1 VLAYIARRLVALV
14 AVLMGVSIIIF
25 AILKFVPGDPARLV
39 AGMDASEA
47 DVQNIRHQL
56 GLDRPVYIQYLTFV
70 GNALHGNFGRS
81 TRSLQPVSAELKLR
95 LPATIE
101 LAVAAMLLATVFGV
115 ILGVIA
121 AVRPYSIWDNLSS
134 FLAISG
140 VSMPTFWLGL
150 MLILIFS
157 VTLRWFPVS
166 GRGGLRH
173 LVLPALTLAAT
184 SSAIIARQTRSDMLD
199 VLHQDYVRT
208 ARAKG
213 LTEQGVIFRH
223 ALRNALIPTTTIV
236 GLQFGYLL
244 GGAVITETVFAWPG
258 VGRLL
263 VDGIKFRDFP
273 VVQATVLVLATIFVF
288 VNLGVD
294 LLYMALDPRIKGQ

>member
-1 VLAYIARRLVALV
+1 MLAYIARRLVALI
-14 AVLMGVSIIIF
+14 AVLFGVSLIIF

-56 GLDRPVYIQYLTFV
+56 GLDRPVYVQYVTFV

-115 ILGVIA
+115 VLGVIA

-184 SSAIIARQTRSDMLD
+184 SSAIIARQTRSDMLE

-213 LTEQGVIFRH
+213 LTEQGVVFRH
-223 ALRNALIPTTTIV
+223 ALRNALIPTTTVV

>member
-1 VLAYIARRLVALV
+1 MLAYIARRLVALV
-14 AVLMGVSIIIF
+14 AVLVGVSIIIF

-115 ILGVIA
+115 VLGVIA

-273 VVQATVLVLATIFVF
+273 VVQATVIVLATIFVF

-294 LLYMALDPRIKGQ
+294 LLYMVLDPRIKVQ

>member
-1 VLAYIARRLVALV
+1 VLAYIARRLVALI
-14 AVLMGVSIIIF
+14 AVLFGVSLIIF

-56 GLDRPVYIQYLTFV
+56 GLDRPVYVQYVTFV

-115 ILGVIA
+115 VLGVIA

-184 SSAIIARQTRSDMLD
+184 SSAIIARQTRSDMLE

-213 LTEQGVIFRH
+213 LTEQGVVFRH
-223 ALRNALIPTTTIV
+223 ALRNALIPTTTVV

>member
-1 VLAYIARRLVALV
+1 MLAYIARRLVALV
-14 AVLMGVSIIIF
+14 AVLVGVSIIIF

-115 ILGVIA
+115 VLGVIA

-213 LTEQGVIFRH
+213 LTEQGVIFHH

-294 LLYMALDPRIKGQ
+294 LLYMVLDPRIKVQ

>member
-1 VLAYIARRLVALV
+1 MLAYIARRLVALV
-14 AVLMGVSIIIF
+14 AVLVGVSIIIF

-115 ILGVIA
+115 VLGVIA

-294 LLYMALDPRIKGQ
+294 LLYMVLDPRIKVQ

>member
-1 VLAYIARRLVALV
+1 MLAYIARRLVALV